1 MLIFTGKGNP
11 TGWGGGPR
19 GLAEVRESLSPG
31 PSPGPCSAVALLM
44 PRSRRAPLSAQLHSA
59 QMESL
64 SSLCLWPR
72 EWKNYIGLKIVF
84 TFTD

>member
-1 MLIFTGKGNP
+1 M
-11 TGWGGGPR
+11 
-19 GLAEVRESLSPG
+19 SPG
-31 PSPGPCSAVALLM
+31 PRSAAALLM
-44 PRSRRAPLSAQLHSA
+44 PRSGRAPLSAQLHSA

-64 SSLCLWPR
+64 SSLCLWPW

>member
-1 MLIFTGKGNP
+1 MSP
-11 TGWGGGPR
+11 DPR
-19 GLAEVRESLSPG
+19 
-31 PSPGPCSAVALLM
+31 SAVALLM